1 MNIKKFGKRIL
12 ATALSVMTAAT
23 MLCVGVTANAAQTR
37 YLVDTTKKASL
48 TIHKYEMADTSL
60 ATHKPTGTAQDA
72 QYVPKDAKPLGG
84 VTFTI
89 YQLSGLDNYFTPEG
103 VELPKAKDVDKSTAI
118 KSYSATTGS
127 DGVAKFTDLPLG
139 IYYVEETDG
148 PAQITKKIAP
158 FVLSLPMT
166 DVSGKQW
173 LYNVETYPKNQTA
186 YGGLT
191 LEKID
196 SKTKEPL
203 KGAEFTLY
211 SSTDGETYKEYKTGI
226 VTGANGTATISALP
240 SNTYYKFVETK
251 ASDDSYILDST
262 VGYEFF
268 VDGTGDVLVD
278 NKVVE
283 NRTITVGNDTIDIHK
298 YVLDGA
304 KGAEGIDN
312 TVNYGDTVHWKI
324 KTTIP
329 ANVEKLKTYTIVDTM
344 STGLEYSASELWIDD
359 KTQLIKDTDYT
370 VSQDGLNV
378 TFTIAP
384 DKLSGG
390 SEVEVYFDTLLTT
403 EAPLATDIP
412 NTSKIVYTNKINT
425 DNTYTKNSETPNV
438 HTGGY
443 SFVKTDGDKP
453 LQGAQFAIYA
463 TETDAKS
470 GTNPI
475 LTATSDKNGLVQFK
489 GLKYGSF
496 SSDEAGKNKNGT
508 ANGSTEYW
516 LAETA
521 APKGYILLSAPFKVS
536 VNSKSH
542 IAANNTDIINDLL
555 PELPIT
561 GAVGTVALFTL
572 SGVLIASGVILL
584 TTRRRK
590 KNNG

>member
-1 MNIKKFGKRIL
+1 MNIKRFGRRIL

-23 MLCVGVTANAAQTR
+23 MLCVGITANAAQTR

-48 TIHKYEMADTSL
+48 TLHKYEMADTSL
-60 ATHKPTGTAQDA
+60 ATRKATGTAQDA
-72 QYVPKDAKPLGG
+72 QYIPKGAKPLAG
-84 VTFTI
+84 VTFTV
-89 YQLSGLDNYFTPEG
+89 YQVSNLDRYFTSEG
-103 VELPKAKDVDKSTAI
+103 VTLPKVGDIDKTQAI
-118 KSYSATTGS
+118 ATYSKTTGT
-127 DGVAKFTDLPLG
+127 DGIAKFTDLPLG

-173 LYNVETYPKNQTA
+173 LYNVDSYPKNQTA

-196 SKTKEPL
+196 SKTNAAL
-203 KGAEFTLY
+203 KGTEFTLY
-211 SSTDGETYKEYKTGI
+211 SSTDGKTYKEYKTGI
-226 VTGANGTATISALP
+226 VTGTNGTARISALP

-283 NRTITVGNDTIDIHK
+283 NKTITVGNDTVTIHK
-298 YVLDGA
+298 YVLDGE

-312 TVNYGDTVHWKI
+312 TANYGDTVHWKI
-324 KTTIP
+324 KTSIP
-329 ANVEKLKTYTIVDTM
+329 TNVEKLSTYTIVDTM
-344 STGLEYSASELWIDD
+344 STGLEYSGAELWVDD
-359 KTQLIKDTDYT
+359 KTQLVKDTDYT

-378 TFTIAP
+378 TFTISP
-384 DKLSGG
+384 EKLKSGA
-390 SEVEVYFDTLLTT
+390 EVEVYFDTLLTDS
-403 EAPLATDIP
+403 APLATDIP
-412 NTSKIVYTNKINT
+412 NTSKIIYTNNVGT
-425 DNTYTKNSETPNV
+425 DSTYTKNSETPNV

-443 SFVKTDGDKP
+443 AFVKTDGDKP

-463 TETDAKS
+463 TEKDAKE
-470 GTNPI
+470 GDTPI
-475 LTATSDKNGLVQFK
+475 YVEKSDKNGLVQFK

-496 SSDEAGKNKNGT
+496 SADEAGKDKNGT
-508 ANGSTEYW
+508 ANGSTDYW
-516 LAETA
+516 ICEVA
-521 APKGYILLSAPFKVS
+521 APKGYVLLTSPIKVT
-536 VNSKSH
+536 VNNRSH
-542 IAANNTDIINDLL
+542 IAANNTAIINDLI

-561 GAVGTVALFTL
+561 GAIGTVALFTL
-572 SGVLIASGVILL
+572 SGILIASGVILL
-584 TTRRRK
+584 TTRRKK